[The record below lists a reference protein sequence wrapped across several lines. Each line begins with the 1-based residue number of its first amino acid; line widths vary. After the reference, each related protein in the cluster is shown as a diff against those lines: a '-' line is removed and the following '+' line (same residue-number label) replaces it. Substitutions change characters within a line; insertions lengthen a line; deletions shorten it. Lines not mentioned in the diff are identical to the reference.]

1 MEGYVDGKIA
11 HCLLDTGSQVTL
23 ICNSLFQK
31 LGRTLC
37 PISDL
42 VLWHGGSGTMP
53 YFGWTQV
60 NIGLDVGFCG
70 TNESFRTLALVVPDG
85 RDSDRH
91 QLVVGTNSG
100 VLRNCY
106 RVVFGENPC
115 RKGQTEVH
123 PTCAKIY
130 RDFEFS
136 RKIRPDG
143 SIGVIKLNHRGIL
156 IVPAS
161 SMKTVAGT
169 LRSRVRRTTTVLIDT
184 TTPRKLPGGL
194 EVVCSLVKVGAGFN
208 RVSVCLMNPTGK
220 EVHLP
225 DKCILAGAFIPAWTS
240 ESGCSKGANCSKVYA
255 VSPDSPTQGGSDLPM
270 TEAEFAKE
278 WRRRVLKLSF
288 PGIFS
293 RNEWD
298 VGLTEG
304 IQHEI
309 RLKDEQPFR
318 ERSRRVSPADLKDLR
333 DHLQRLLDIGVVT
346 ESKSQ
351 YASPIVIVRKK
362 NGTMRLCVD
371 YRTLNSRTLPDQY
384 TVPVVQDALDCLH
397 GCKWFSVIDLKSGF
411 YQIPMKPQ
419 DKEKTAFVCPAGF
432 FQFERMPQGI
442 KGAPATFQRLME
454 RCMTG
459 LNFEEVLV

>member
-1 MEGYVDGKIA
+1 MDKGIGGGRPEAQELRPKLSCTVDTDIPPGLVGEQLIVEGYVDGKIA

-37 PISDL
+37 PMSDL
-42 VLWHGGSGTMP
+42 ILWHGGSGTMP

-91 QLVVGTNSG
+91 QLVVGTNLG

-136 RKIRPDG
+136 RKIWPDG
-143 SIGVIKLNHRGIL
+143 SIGVIKLSHRGIL

-169 LRSRVRRTTTVLIDT
+169 LRSRVRGTTTVLIDT

-194 EVVCSLVKVGAGFN
+194 EVVCSLVKVGTGFN
-208 RVSVCLMNPTGK
+208 RVSVCLMNPTGN
-220 EVHLP
+220 
-225 DKCILAGAFIPAWTS
+225 S
-240 ESGCSKGANCSKVYA
+240 EGSTAARQVYFGR
-255 VSPDSPTQGGSDLPM
+255 SLHTCL
-270 TEAEFAKE
+270 
-278 WRRRVLKLSF
+278 
-288 PGIFS
+288 
-293 RNEWD
+293 
-298 VGLTEG
+298 
-304 IQHEI
+304 
-309 RLKDEQPFR
+309 DE
-318 ERSRRVSPADLKDLR
+318 
-333 DHLQRLLDIGVVT
+333 
-346 ESKSQ
+346 
-351 YASPIVIVRKK
+351 
-362 NGTMRLCVD
+362 
-371 YRTLNSRTLPDQY
+371 
-384 TVPVVQDALDCLH
+384 
-397 GCKWFSVIDLKSGF
+397 
-411 YQIPMKPQ
+411 
-419 DKEKTAFVCPAGF
+419 
-432 FQFERMPQGI
+432 
-442 KGAPATFQRLME
+442 
-454 RCMTG
+454 
-459 LNFEEVLV
+459 